1 MGPIVSTRY
10 RKGERF
16 RVRSTGYAPP
26 LDVDAST
33 LEENRAAVAGVLERE
48 RPRGLR
54 QFRYEGRYIL
64 ADGRPRSFR
73 VDAHNLSDAAAAI
86 ERQAREE
93 LGAAFASSRCYGTER
108 V

>member
-1 MGPIVSTRY
+1 MSYLETLVILSAA
-10 RKGERF
+10 ER
-16 RVRSTGYAPP
+16 RQA
-26 LDVDAST
+26 
-33 LEENRAAVAGVLERE
+33 

-54 QFRYEGRYIL
+54 RFRYEGRYIL

-93 LGAAFASSRCYGTER
+93 LGAAFASSRCYRNRTRLAFAVTLAAISGKTEGGSIR
-108 V
+108 K